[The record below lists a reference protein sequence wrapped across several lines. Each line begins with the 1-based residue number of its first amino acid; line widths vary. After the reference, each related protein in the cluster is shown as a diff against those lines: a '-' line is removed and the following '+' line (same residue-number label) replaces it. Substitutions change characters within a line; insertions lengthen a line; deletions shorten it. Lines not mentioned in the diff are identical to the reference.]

1 MKVKREAVVAAVVA
15 LVFTVVLIGAVGA
28 KVVSPL
34 ATDEQNIITNLHL
47 SNSCDGDP
55 MVLFPADTETA
66 YLVFDYSEMQGQEMR
81 IAVTGPKF
89 FVEAEHSSVIKS
101 AGWITETWPEAYGEQ
116 YVKACGA
123 VNPNATLT
131 STFRADTISM
141 SYVKDSD
148 GGVAEVQVD
157 DLAPITVDM
166 CATTTTKAGRVI
178 TSGLGPELHT
188 ITVKVISQT
197 NSCDGSCVGVDR
209 FWNEVILY
217 DATHSYTDAGTECI
231 ELTYVGGA
239 IPAGNYTANI
249 YSGGTLPIKTELWH
263 VRPGGP
269 GEIKDLRMSISP
281 GGPSETEFIEGTRT
295 VWAIFDYAGMTEN
308 EVGIRVHKEGGSH
321 ADVISTGVSLTG
333 SGTKAISATH
343 YLAAGFPVDQY
354 RTHIVK
360 DGFVDGIENWSVV
373 TEGATS
379 TPTPIPAT
387 ATPTLT
393 PEQPTPTPIPPT
405 ATPLPE
411 QPYPTPMPPTPTPAP
426 EQPTPTPIPPTA
438 TLSPEQPYPTPM
450 SPTPTPAPE
459 QPTLTPS
466 PAPPMAT
473 VTETPSTPTTKPT
486 ASPTPQAEIPFQ
498 PTAVP
503 TIEPTPMPATPE
515 AGSLSPTP
523 TTALTPKFTP
533 IPTATSD
540 TTEGAKNFLGVVGY
554 VGVAVLL
561 ISVALFLWQ
570 RRSS

>member
-295 VWAIFDYAGMTEN
+295 VWAIFDYFDVEV
-308 EVGIRVHKEGGSH
+308 EVGIDAYEGDSGFYESPR
-321 ADVISTGVSLTG
+321 IPLTG
-333 SGTKAISATH
+333 LGTKAISVTH
-343 YLAAGFPVDQY
+343 YLVAGFPPGPY
-354 RTHIVK
+354 RTHVVK
-360 DGFVDGIENWSVV
+360 DGYVDAVGNWSVLHV
-373 TEGATS
+373 VYL
-379 TPTPIPAT
+379 P
-387 ATPTLT
+387 LVLKN
-393 PEQPTPTPIPPT
+393 QP
-405 ATPLPE
+405 
-411 QPYPTPMPPTPTPAP
+411 
-426 EQPTPTPIPPTA
+426 
-438 TLSPEQPYPTPM
+438 
-450 SPTPTPAPE
+450 
-459 QPTLTPS
+459 
-466 PAPPMAT
+466 
-473 VTETPSTPTTKPT
+473 
-486 ASPTPQAEIPFQ
+486 
-498 PTAVP
+498 
-503 TIEPTPMPATPE
+503 
-515 AGSLSPTP
+515 
-523 TTALTPKFTP
+523 
-533 IPTATSD
+533 
-540 TTEGAKNFLGVVGY
+540 
-554 VGVAVLL
+554 
-561 ISVALFLWQ
+561 
-570 RRSS
+570 